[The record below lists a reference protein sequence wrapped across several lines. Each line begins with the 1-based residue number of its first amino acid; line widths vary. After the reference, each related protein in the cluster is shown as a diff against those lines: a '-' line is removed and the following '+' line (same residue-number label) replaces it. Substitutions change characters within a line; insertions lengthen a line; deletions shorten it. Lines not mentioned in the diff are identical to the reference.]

1 MAASAGKL
9 VSRVP
14 FLPRRCRKTRWR
26 RPTARSARKARCVP
40 LEPPGAGGGGVPG
53 QLPRVSRLP
62 LVRLRRHVVP
72 GAGEVSP
79 APAPGTTREVP
90 GDS

>member
-1 MAASAGKL
+1 MAEAYSEIGMKGEVRAA
-9 VSRVP
+9 RT
-14 FLPRRCRKTRWR
+14 PRGW
-26 RPTARSARKARCVP
+26 
-40 LEPPGAGGGGVPG
+40 GVPG
-53 QLPRVSRLP
+53 QLPQVSRLP

>member
-1 MAASAGKL
+1 MAEAYSEIGTKGEVRAA
-9 VSRVP
+9 RT
-14 FLPRRCRKTRWR
+14 PRGWGR
-26 RPTARSARKARCVP
+26 
-40 LEPPGAGGGGVPG
+40 GVPG